1 MKVDYTGRPAPF
13 SESQERKLKAKF
25 QKCHKVLGLDRD
37 LEAHVTVRHQRHN
50 YEAEITLRALHHT
63 LVVSGSNVDVFLAVQ
78 AAVDKL
84 AQQVVKNKHKL
95 IDVQR
100 HKSQR
105 AAQSPA
111 PPEKT
116 EVAPKTKAKA
126 NPNAKTKAKTPKSGG
141 LIRSNNVAPKP
152 MTVEEAMLQIEEVDG
167 EHLTYRDADT
177 GDLRVLLRR
186 RDGKLELIEAS

>member
-13 SESQERKLKAKF
+13 SESQERKLGAKF

-37 LEAHVTVRHQRHN
+37 LEAHVTVSRQRHK
-50 YEAEITLRALHHT
+50 YDAEITLRALHHT
-63 LVVSGSNVDVFLAVQ
+63 LVVSGSNVDVFHAVQ

-105 AAQSPA
+105 AAQSQTA
-111 PPEKT
+111 APEKT
-116 EVAPKTKAKA
+116 EAAPETKAA
-126 NPNAKTKAKTPKSGG
+126 AKAKTRKPGG
-141 LIRSNNVAPKP
+141 LIRSNDIAPKP
-152 MTVEEAMLQIEEVDG
+152 MTVEEAMMQIEEVGG
-167 EHLTYRDADT
+167 EHLTYRDAES